1 MLLPLD
7 VGNFRAGSNVDMKMF
22 WYIIYMTSAF
32 LIIVILPFA
41 LFYYESDDEN
51 DWVITLFI
59 HFKYYRK

>member
-41 LFYYESDDEN
+41 LFYYESDDS
-51 DWVITLFI
+51 DPWVSTTAITL
-59 HFKYYRK
+59 